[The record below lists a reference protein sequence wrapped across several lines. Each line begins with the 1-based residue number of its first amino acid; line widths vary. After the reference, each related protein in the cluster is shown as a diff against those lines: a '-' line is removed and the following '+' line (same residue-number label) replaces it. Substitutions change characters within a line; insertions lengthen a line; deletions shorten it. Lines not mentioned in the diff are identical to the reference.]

1 MSGNALPSSFANSGT
16 ATATPAPAST
26 TNATNQSREVQGDIS
41 SDDVIRS
48 GGSIASSL
56 KAHEDNATVTT
67 LAIIAALMGAGYV
80 GLAVFFCLYRKRIAG
95 IGEKRQH
102 AEWVSSMTETAAL
115 NSTFDKY
122 GGDE

>member
-1 MSGNALPSSFANSGT
+1 MSGNAFPSSFANSGT
-16 ATATPAPAST
+16 ATASSAPAST
-26 TNATNQSREVQGDIS
+26 TNATNQSREVKGDI

-48 GGSIASSL
+48 GGSVASSQ

-67 LAIIAALMGAGYV
+67 LAIIVTLMGAGYV
-80 GLAVFFCLYRKRIAG
+80 GLAVFFCLYRKRIAR